1 MKQQRHMKIYDDTIR
16 YKGREQSKEICCH
29 MKYILLSPLGIMQ
42 REKPQLELDQEEAD
56 P

>member
-1 MKQQRHMKIYDDTIR
+1 MKIYDDSIR
-16 YKGREQSKEICCH
+16 YKGREQSKICCH
-29 MKYILLSPLGIMQ
+29 MKILLSPLGIMQ